1 MRPPLTRTT
10 AALVAFAVLSLLLD
24 VRGASAQSP
33 QIINVGT
40 IPFEA
45 NATLFYAQELGYFK
59 DAGLDV
65 RITPL
70 NSGPTVA
77 QAVVGGTLD
86 IGVANVATIAQAH
99 NRGVPFLV
107 VAPGA
112 VSTPT
117 SMTNVIMV
125 ANDSPVRSAA
135 DLDGKT
141 IAINGLK
148 DLQQIAVSS
157 WLDKHGGDART
168 VKFIEVPP
176 SQMAAALVAHR
187 VDAAKGDEPFIT
199 QAKSEV
205 RVLGNVM
212 DGIAPR
218 FMIVGW
224 FSTEQWL
231 KAHPDLAGR
240 FATAMGKASQWA
252 NAHDRESLTTFLAHS
267 KVDPQIASSMARSR
281 FAGALDP
288 AMMQPVLDA
297 AAKYGVLDQPVSATD
312 LIWRQL

>member
-24 VRGASAQSP
+24 VREASAQSP

-99 NRGVPFLV
+99 NRGVPFLF

-157 WLDKHGGDART
+157 WLDKHGGDAKT

-205 RVLGNVM
+205 RILGNVM

-240 FATAMGKASQWA
+240 FAAAMGKASQWA

-297 AAKYGVLDQPVSATD
+297 AAKYGVLDQPVSAGD
-312 LIWRQL
+312 LIWRQP